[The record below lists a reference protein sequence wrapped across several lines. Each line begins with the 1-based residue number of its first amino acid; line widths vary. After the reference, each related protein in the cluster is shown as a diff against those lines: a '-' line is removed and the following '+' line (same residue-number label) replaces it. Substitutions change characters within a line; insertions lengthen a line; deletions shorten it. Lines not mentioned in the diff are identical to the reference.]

1 MKCVFVFNNFLP
13 ALSSLEPLKPREGE
27 WAVGALTQGTGQ
39 FGQFFS
45 LGKRWSDL
53 TQSGYGFAAAQAPI
67 SDSSLSWRASR
78 RREGFFGNSVPL
90 MQPKD
95 RDWVYTS
102 NALGFPQNLGSWKG
116 KPTLTLGCRGWN
128 SLGALALHS
137 SQRCRSLRGN
147 SKV

>member
-39 FGQFFS
+39 FGKFFS

-102 NALGFPQNLGSWKG
+102 NALGF
-116 KPTLTLGCRGWN
+116 TLGCRGWN